1 MNIINGFL
9 EYVAPNT
16 SPRALNYIR
25 CADLDRILVSLKDI
39 PKYYLAGNS
48 WFSAGYYKSPVL
60 SSTQVGGSASLNLF
74 LKAPEVVEYLM
85 QFPVFVDYCANNNI
99 TWFLNSTHSVKVSKN
114 TTKHLFLEFGVVDAM
129 KDFK

>member
-16 SPRALNYIR
+16 SPKTLEYVR
-25 CADLDRILVSLKDI
+25 CIDLDRVLVRLAVI
-39 PKYYLAGNS
+39 PAYYLAGGS
-48 WFSAGYYKSPVL
+48 MYSAGYYRNPILDSVE
-60 SSTQVGGSASLNLF
+60 VGGSASLHYF
-74 LKAPEVVEYLM
+74 LKAPEVVKYLM
-85 QFPVFVDYCANNNI
+85 QFPAFADYCANNNI

-114 TTKHLFLEFGVVDAM
+114 TTKHLFLEFGVADAL